1 VKQRWRNDL
10 KNAIATVLH
19 FATRFSAPHEYVASR
34 INRGTKR
41 AESVDVTISPSPW
54 KKNVK
59 FRRCGECHGAEYR
72 RRRRRCT
79 HVETAHHDE
88 YLNK

>member
-1 VKQRWRNDL
+1 MRSNGGATIL
-10 KNAIATVLH
+10 KTTIATVLH
-19 FATRFSAPHEYVASR
+19 FAARFSAPHEYVASR

-59 FRRCGECHGAEYR
+59 FRRCGECHGAEYA
-72 RRRRRCT
+72 
-79 HVETAHHDE
+79 VDVDVAHTWKRPTTT
-88 YLNK
+88 NI